1 MSKELNLEE
10 WQQQIGKLIMSCT
23 RVEYELSRLYKIWLS
38 NRNFSD
44 DSYDEK
50 YNKSIGI
57 SKLNIGEHHEMIQ
70 QLVEMK
76 KIATHRHLVA
86 HNPVHYSNESSTWRI
101 LNLKSNKESIGL
113 FELEVLAERAEI
125 LSLKLS
131 ANLRV
136 LIR

>member
-101 LNLKSNKESIGL
+101 FNLKSNKESIGL